1 MDNQWVKKDI
11 PVEPNP
17 GVQVTFTYD
26 QPYTD
31 KCGNNKWLCVD
42 GQYVQCSPTL
52 LKMLE
57 SQNIKANMPVSIGK
71 RQIDGK
77 SHFTVNGQTASEL
90 LVGGG
95 APPQGQFQ
103 QPTQNFTPPAQ
114 QAPVTQVANAPATN
128 VGTPQPPTNAGVAE
142 LKVHLESA
150 LKLVAALSSVPVQ
163 PAPVVTPPVNGAP
176 VAPPGFTA
184 NPMPN
189 DDLPF

>member
-1 MDNQWVKKDI
+1 MGKKDI

-31 KCGNNKWLCVD
+31 KFGNNKWLCVD

-95 APPQGQFQ
+95 APLKG
-103 QPTQNFTPPAQ
+103 NFSSL
-114 QAPVTQVANAPATN
+114 
-128 VGTPQPPTNAGVAE
+128 
-142 LKVHLESA
+142 LKTLHHRLSKLQS
-150 LKLVAALSSVPVQ
+150 LKW
-163 PAPVVTPPVNGAP
+163 
-176 VAPPGFTA
+176 
-184 NPMPN
+184 PM
-189 DDLPF
+189 LRLQT

>member
-1 MDNQWVKKDI
+1 MDNQWIKKDI
-11 PVEPNP
+11 PIEPNP

-26 QPYTD
+26 QPYKD
-31 KCGNNKWLCVD
+31 KFGNQKWLCVD

-57 SQNIKANMPVSIGK
+57 SQNIKANMPVTIGK

-90 LVGGG
+90 LQGGG
-95 APPQGQFQ
+95 APQSNFPANPNIAPQPVQQ
-103 QPTQNFTPPAQ
+103 QPVQTN
-114 QAPVTQVANAPATN
+114 APVA
-128 VGTPQPPTNAGVAE
+128 VGTPQPSTNSGLAE

-150 LKLVAALSSVPVQ
+150 LKLVSSLNVNSQAPSTGIQ
-163 PAPVVTPPVNGAP
+163 PTV
-176 VAPPGFTA
+176 
-184 NPMPN
+184 NPMAD

>member
-1 MDNQWVKKDI
+1 MENQWVKKDI

-17 GVQVTFTYD
+17 GVTVTFTYD

-31 KCGNNKWLCVD
+31 KFGNNKWLCVD

-57 SQNIKANMPVSIGK
+57 SQGIKAGVPVTIGK

-77 SHFTVNGQTASEL
+77 SHFTVNGQTAAEL
-90 LVGGG
+90 LQGG
-95 APPQGQFQ
+95 APQANFANQNVAPPVQQ
-103 QPTQNFTPPAQ
+103 QPVQ
-114 QAPVTQVANAPATN
+114 PVVNAPTT
-128 VGTPQPPTNAGVAE
+128 VGTPQPPTNSGLAE

-150 LKLVAALSSVPVQ
+150 LKLVSTLTVNSQTTSPGLSPLTQSD
-163 PAPVVTPPVNGAP
+163 
-176 VAPPGFTA
+176 
-184 NPMPN
+184 

>member
-1 MDNQWVKKDI
+1 MDNQWIKKDI

-26 QPYTD
+26 QPYKD
-31 KCGNNKWLCVD
+31 KFGNHKWLCVD

-57 SQNIKANMPVSIGK
+57 SQNIKANMPVTIGK

-77 SHFTVNGQTASEL
+77 SHFTVNGQTATEL
-90 LVGGG
+90 LQGGG
-95 APPQGQFQ
+95 APQGGFPPNPNIAP
-103 QPTQNFTPPAQ
+103 QPTPVPTN
-114 QAPVTQVANAPATN
+114 APVN
-128 VGTPQPPTNAGVAE
+128 VGTPQQPQNSGVAE

-150 LKLVAALSSVPVQ
+150 LKLVNSLNVNNQSSQTGIQ
-163 PAPVVTPPVNGAP
+163 PTV
-176 VAPPGFTA
+176 
-184 NPMPN
+184 NPMAN

>member
-1 MDNQWVKKDI
+1 MENQWVKKDI

-31 KCGNNKWLCVD
+31 KFGNNKWLCVD

-57 SQNIKANMPVSIGK
+57 SQNIKANMPVTIGK

-90 LVGGG
+90 LQGGGG
-95 APPQGQFQ
+95 APQGAFQ
-103 QPTQNFTPPAQ
+103 AQPNVPPMAQ
-114 QAPVTQVANAPATN
+114 PVPVQQVAAAPATI
-128 VGTPQPPTNAGVAE
+128 GTPQPPNNSGMAE

-150 LKLVAALSSVPVQ
+150 LKLVNSLN
-163 PAPVVTPPVNGAP
+163 VNDQATTNI
-176 VAPPGFTA
+176 AQPPG
-184 NPMPN
+184 